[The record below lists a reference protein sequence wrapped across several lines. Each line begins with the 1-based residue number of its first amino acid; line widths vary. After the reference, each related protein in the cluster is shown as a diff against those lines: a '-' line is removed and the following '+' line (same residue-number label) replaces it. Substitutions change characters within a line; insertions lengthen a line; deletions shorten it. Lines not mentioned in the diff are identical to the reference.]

1 MKAGEFLSKHFGGA
15 CSDGRDSDRAWFGQ
29 ANSQLQVQW
38 LAVRQVAYNW
48 PWILGNATDGNFV
61 SPSHPL
67 SLPFLFF
74 IELMIKH
81 LPHSPTSLDTRSKMV
96 PQTRLVGNQDSFIA
110 GPSPW
115 KWAGCSLRST
125 TSDTRLIISIQF
137 IQSNTYNSSFSHIP
151 LDCNQEASG
160 VKYHEPDYT

>member
-1 MKAGEFLSKHFGGA
+1 MKAGEFLSKHVGGGGLQLWA
-15 CSDGRDSDRAWFGQ
+15 TVIRLGLGRPMLYIS
-29 ANSQLQVQW
+29 SQLQVQW

-125 TSDTRLIISIQF
+125 TSDTRLYFYPIHLIQYL
-137 IQSNTYNSSFSHIP
+137 QLQLLAYSP
-151 LDCNQEASG
+151 GL
-160 VKYHEPDYT
+160 